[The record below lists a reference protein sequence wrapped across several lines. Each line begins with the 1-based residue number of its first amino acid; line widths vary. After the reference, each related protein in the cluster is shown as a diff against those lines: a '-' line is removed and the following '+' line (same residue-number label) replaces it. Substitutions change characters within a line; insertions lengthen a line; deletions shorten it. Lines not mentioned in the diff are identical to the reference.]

1 MKKLF
6 LSQLKPVLRLCYKN
20 KGVFLLS
27 CLLDTVFLAVLLAI
41 QYVFIIGV
49 TDYVTELMD
58 IMQESMAGLA
68 QENLTAISPDLLKTP
83 ELMNVYHIII
93 KYVVIFILAAFLA
106 WIIFKGLNWFI
117 ANRLVKQVKPKQFIL
132 RFIRHSILAFISLFV
147 IFVILMRMVSY
158 STSSFLPLFD
168 STSARFFALAL
179 VWLLAYFVA
188 LSYSTDLP
196 CRQLIKTGIRHY
208 KELVPAHL
216 LIFLG
221 FVLLSY
227 LTVWVIRFNY
237 WAPVIFALLIT
248 IPFVTYGRI
257 YILVVINK
265 ALKRGR

>member
-1 MKKLF
+1 MKSTF
-6 LSQLKPVLRLCYKN
+6 LSQLKQICTLCYKN
-20 KGVFLLS
+20 KGSFLLS
-27 CLLDTVFLAVLLAI
+27 CLLDTVFFAVLMAI

-49 TDYVTELMD
+49 KDYVTKLMD
-58 IMQESMAGLA
+58 IIQESVAGLA
-68 QENLTAISPDLLKTP
+68 QENLTTISPDLLKTP
-83 ELMNVYHIII
+83 ELMDVYHVII
-93 KYVVIFILAAFLA
+93 KYVVVFVLAVFLA

-117 ANRLVKQVKPKQFIL
+117 ANRLIKKVKPKQFIL

-147 IFVILMRMVSY
+147 IFVILMRLISY
-158 STSSFLPLFD
+158 STSSFLPLIG

-188 LSYSTDLP
+188 ISYSTDLP
-196 CRQLIKTGIRHY
+196 CRQLIKAGIKHY

-221 FVLLSY
+221 FILLSY

-237 WAPVIFALLIT
+237 WTPIVFALLIT
-248 IPFVTYGRI
+248 IPFVTFGRI

-265 ALKRGR
+265 ALKRG